1 MKLRTKDIVFICDDN
16 YCMPTIVSIQSIIDN
31 GEIADSNV
39 CIHVC
44 TFGLSE
50 SNTALIQNIEKRGA
64 RISIDLFDFN
74 QYECRI
80 NCISQKSHVTPTALI
95 KFELPNFFSKL
106 DSVLYLDSDIIVK
119 GSIVELLNTDISG
132 CYIAASYEFYCHLD
146 RIRYSLHRSV
156 SNDFYFNSGVML
168 LNLKRMRED
177 SISESLWN
185 YKLNK
190 SKTKLMDQESL
201 NAVCGLKSISLPII
215 WNFNPRFLSRKLLT
229 EINKVYLTDYVSI
242 DELEHDIKIIHYVGK
257 PDKPWIYSTAHMR
270 YYWDVIYKRL
280 KWTSSLNLLETK
292 QTTRSVY
299 DSIRSKLT
307 NYGIFGTFCFFVY
320 TIQYKLLKLK

>member
-1 MKLRTKDIVFICDDN
+1 MSNSSCLLLKKLSALSLGNVLINIPNIVPN
-16 YCMPTIVSIQSIIDN
+16 SSRQS
-31 GEIADSNV
+31 S
-39 CIHVC
+39 
-44 TFGLSE
+44 L
-50 SNTALIQNIEKRGA
+50 
-64 RISIDLFDFN
+64 
-74 QYECRI
+74 
-80 NCISQKSHVTPTALI
+80 
-95 KFELPNFFSKL
+95 
-106 DSVLYLDSDIIVK
+106 LYLDSDIIVK

-280 KWTSSLNLLETK
+280 KWTSSLNLLEK
-292 QTTRSVY
+292 SEYV
-299 DSIRSKLT
+299 SKINLALIT
-307 NYGIFGTFCFFVY
+307 AFLAIS
-320 TIQYKLLKLK
+320 LKSKSLSHFLPKKVS